1 MTDKL
6 HDEIARAFT
15 DSRQRKA
22 LERICGHIG
31 NLTARG
37 NRSDRRITALESGQ
51 GTLVPE
57 PDETHEAPEPTTAT
71 LKSYKATLS
80 LLLFVDATM
89 PTWRRATML
98 EVEPAEVRQLIE
110 GKGGNNFGSDAFRK
124 ARADAPGWYRVTFEA
139 HVGPKMLKM
148 IGTPTIAP
156 DVDAWR
162 ANMTG

>member
-1 MTDKL
+1 MNYQDM
-6 HDEIARAFT
+6 ARQIEA
-15 DSRQRKA
+15 
-22 LERICGHIG
+22 
-31 NLTARG
+31 LTARV
-37 NRSDRRITALESGQ
+37 DRLSEDTRRNWGAVSEQRRALRDHVGASATQMEIATEQ
-51 GTLVPE
+51 K
-57 PDETHEAPEPTTAT
+57 DAPSQEPTTAT
-71 LKSYKATLS
+71 PKSYRATLS

-89 PTWRRATML
+89 PTWRMATLL
-98 EVEPAEVRQLIE
+98 EVEPAEVRPLID